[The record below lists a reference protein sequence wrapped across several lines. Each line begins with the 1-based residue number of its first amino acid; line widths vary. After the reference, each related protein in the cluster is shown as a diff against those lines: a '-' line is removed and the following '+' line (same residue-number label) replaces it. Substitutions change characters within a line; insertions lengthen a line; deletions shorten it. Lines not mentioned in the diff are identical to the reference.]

1 MDPETVME
9 GPRTPAP
16 LERYSNIAASSSGLT
31 WSKPASTN
39 RERPPAMDPKAILTE
54 AAALIDDRGVNY
66 GGVEANFE
74 RAAALA
80 TLKLNRTLTA
90 YEVAI
95 VMESVKDARRAIAPE
110 HYDSHI
116 DGINYR
122 AFAMLLSGAQKNVP
136 TTPELAAMLNKMGAE
151 RE

>member
-1 MDPETVME
+1 MDPETVTE
-9 GPRTPAP
+9 DPRGHSP
-16 LERYSNIAASSSGLT
+16 LGRYSNAASSSGLM
-31 WSKPASTN
+31 WSKPTPTN
-39 RERPPAMDPKAILTE
+39 KERPPAMDPKAILTA

-66 GGVEANFE
+66 GGIEANFE

-90 YEVAI
+90 YDVAI

-110 HYDSHI
+110 HYDSHL

-122 AFAMLLSGAQKNVP
+122 AFAMLLSGAAPGVP
-136 TTPELAAMLNKMGAE
+136 TTPEMAAMLTKLGGE
-151 RE
+151 K

>member
-1 MDPETVME
+1 M
-9 GPRTPAP
+9 
-16 LERYSNIAASSSGLT
+16 N
-31 WSKPASTN
+31 
-39 RERPPAMDPKAILTE
+39 PKAILTE

-66 GGVEANFE
+66 GGIEQNFE
-74 RAAALA
+74 RAASLA

-122 AFAMLLSGAQKNVP
+122 AFALMLSGAQKNVP